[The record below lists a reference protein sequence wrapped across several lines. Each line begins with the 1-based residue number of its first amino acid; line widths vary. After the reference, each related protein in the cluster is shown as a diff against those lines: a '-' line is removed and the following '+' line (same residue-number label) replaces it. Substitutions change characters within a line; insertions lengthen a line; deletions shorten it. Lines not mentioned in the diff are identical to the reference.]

1 MTTKT
6 PIKTTPTTKTRFL
19 FSKGKK
25 REKNIVSQELTPIV
39 EGTSEEFVVF
49 GSHEHYFNIHL
60 HYLSHQRVK
69 VVPDVVPHSVTL
81 EDVHD
86 PLAML
91 RLRACLDA
99 QLK

>member
-1 MTTKT
+1 M
-6 PIKTTPTTKTRFL
+6 IS